1 MGSSVLHGI
10 KLMGILALLL
20 CSSISLGATVGLLVE
35 DNNLQVKQFQLQ
47 LSKLRPSD
55 QFQLF
60 TLQKLPK
67 KNPSK
72 EIKTWIAMGAKSLAV
87 LLGRIDN
94 TNTAQP
100 AKILGLFVRPE
111 AISKLTKLYPDSNFS
126 LLDNTPPIAR
136 QLALIKVISA
146 QLKTIAVL
154 HSKQHPFDAVATAAV
169 AQKMGLTLITSELS
183 DPLNWERE
191 SLRALKDADVILGM
205 NDTAIYNAT
214 TIRSILMRLYRASRP
229 LIGPDKGYVRAGA
242 VASTYSGVTETIKA
256 VAELLDANKVW
267 PNIIPNPHFNVV
279 INAQVA
285 RSLNINVT
293 DPELLSLKVRE
304 ALSE

>member
-1 MGSSVLHGI
+1 M
-10 KLMGILALLL
+10 
-20 CSSISLGATVGLLVE
+20 
-35 DNNLQVKQFQLQ
+35 
-47 LSKLRPSD
+47 
-55 QFQLF
+55 
-60 TLQKLPK
+60 
-67 KNPSK
+67 
-72 EIKTWIAMGAKSLAV
+72 
-87 LLGRIDN
+87 
-94 TNTAQP
+94 
-100 AKILGLFVRPE
+100 
-111 AISKLTKLYPDSNFS
+111 
-126 LLDNTPPIAR
+126 
-136 QLALIKVISA
+136 
-146 QLKTIAVL
+146 
-154 HSKQHPFDAVATAAV
+154 HSKQHSFDAVATAAV